1 MYGMEQMDGS
11 AMTQINGESIN
22 FASIDGPKKPKNA
35 QKVSENS
42 APKSLLTDEPFLES
56 WKLHDMEL
64 DSEPETSSSD
74 MNDADVLNLG
84 ASDDEDLLLEKDE
97 FIAAA
102 SSKNPRW
109 SSQTANKAKA
119 IENNETSQVKKPI
132 VLRKPLVKSSVRTP
146 ITFNGVAAAKPTPV
160 RNALLP
166 MVFGAKP
173 GQQIPKMG
181 AEQRISIG
189 PQVLKPVLG
198 PQVSKSF
205 AVPRAQKPVAG
216 PLMSKSVTR
225 AQLSKAVQAISN
237 WKIPVG
243 TNVKVIQRADNDSDK
258 DETNFERPMEW
269 ENLKISIPCS
279 AGLQLKKRKI
289 LSDTV
294 QTPVT
299 ASLSETFENNG
310 QQNASSNRPAKMT
323 KLANGP
329 VPAIQCIPQIDR
341 NRNLMNQKSSGMQT
355 PSHGIRTIP
364 ATITSESGG
373 PICQPPRQL
382 LTIEN
387 GVVTPGS
394 SSRNE
399 PQRSV
404 QPNNS
409 LPETDLRHMIGQ
421 TSVKQTSGSTPSLSR
436 AENVVPDLRTK
447 ISKSRSVSV
456 VPIEVADEELDY
468 DYSGMVALEDDTDL
482 PNGPTDRKT
491 TPVLQIEG
499 QSLVNRRDPTP
510 SDDEV
515 SGYPPVDVQVN
526 NPALPEHPPAESPS
540 DDIFMGWQNETANVL
555 PPPKHNP
562 PKLVDRDPRKISSQ
576 LLKDFRDNTQ
586 PTTKLPESP
595 GPSSQQIS
603 PHPQENNVKSSRT
616 PQQRTPRIQ
625 KVIILPSN
633 YIDIPLKPPRND
645 KIRYAPYIETPTVQ
659 RYGINVIFPHLCLKF
674 ARGKCFTNLA
684 QCRLRHTF
692 PKADVIRKS
701 LDDLLSTD
709 VANIYSTF
717 LIRCPNLL
725 RPYFAV
731 FCDYFGSH
739 GMENM
744 LIEMIHQCETNVL
757 NMANNLEPVHQGF
770 IKSGKKYSAALESII
785 KPLRRKSTLH
795 HALLKLIL
803 DERNDNYGYFLDTI
817 MVLVEMDDVAL
828 DANDI
833 DRLCVICKQYNNKPL
848 YDAIFTIITKCQLDP
863 TYVAVDSL
871 NIEILTEFLEE
882 TSRKFLQL

>member
-1 MYGMEQMDGS
+1 MYGMEQMDDS
-11 AMTQINGESIN
+11 AMTQINGESLN
-22 FASIDGPKKPKNA
+22 FASIDGPKKPKNV
-35 QKVSENS
+35 QKVSENN
-42 APKSLLTDEPFLES
+42 ATKSLLTDEPLLES

-74 MNDADVLNLG
+74 MNDADVLDLG

-97 FIAAA
+97 FIAPA
-102 SSKNPRW
+102 SSKISKW

-119 IENNETSQVKKPI
+119 IENNETSQEKKPI
-132 VLRKPLVKSSVRTP
+132 VLKKPLVKSSVRTP
-146 ITFNGVAAAKPTPV
+146 ITFNGGAAAKPTPV
-160 RNALLP
+160 RNPLLP
-166 MVFGAKP
+166 RVFGAKP
-173 GQQIPKMG
+173 GPQIPKMG

-198 PQVSKSF
+198 PQVSKPVLGPQVSKAI
-205 AVPRAQKPVAG
+205 AVPRTQKPVAG
-216 PLMSKSVTR
+216 PLMSKSVTG
-225 AQLSKAVQAISN
+225 AQLSEAFQAISN

-243 TNVKVIQRADNDSDK
+243 TNVKVIQRTDNDS
-258 DETNFERPMEW
+258 ERPMEW

-279 AGLQLKKRKI
+279 AGSQLKKRKI

-310 QQNASSNRPAKMT
+310 QQNASSKPPAKMA

-341 NRNLMNQKSSGMQT
+341 NRNLMNQKSSGMRT

-373 PICQPPRQL
+373 PISQPPRQL

-387 GVVTPGS
+387 GVVSPGS
-394 SSRNE
+394 SSWNE

-421 TSVKQTSGSTPSLSR
+421 TSVKRTSGSTPSLSR
-436 AENVVPDLRTK
+436 AENAAPDLRTK
-447 ISKSRSVSV
+447 ISKSRSVPV

-468 DYSGMVALEDDTDL
+468 DYSGMVSLEDDTDL
-482 PNGPTDRKT
+482 ANGPIDRKT

-499 QSLVNRRDPTP
+499 QSLVNGRDPTP

-515 SGYPPVDVQVN
+515 SGYPSIDVQVN
-526 NPALPEHPPAESPS
+526 NPALPEQPPAESPS
-540 DDIFMGWQNETANVL
+540 DDMFMGWQNETANVL
-555 PPPKHNP
+555 PKHNP

-586 PTTKLPESP
+586 PTTKLPESS
-595 GPSSQQIS
+595 GLSSQQIS
-603 PHPQENNVKSSRT
+603 RHTQENNVKSSRT

-625 KVIILPSN
+625 KVVRLPSN

-674 ARGKCFTNLA
+674 VRGKCFTKLA
-684 QCRLRHTF
+684 QCPLRHTF
-692 PKADVIRKS
+692 PEADVIRKS

-709 VANIYSTF
+709 VANIYRTY
-717 LIRCPNLL
+717 LIHCPNLL
-725 RPYFAV
+725 RPYFAE

-739 GMENM
+739 GMANM

-757 NMANNLEPVHQGF
+757 NMPNNLGSVHQGF
-770 IKSGKKYSAALESII
+770 MKSGKKYSAALDSII
-785 KPLRRKSTLH
+785 KSLRRKSTLH

-803 DERNDNYGYFLDTI
+803 DERNDNYGYFFDTI
-817 MVLVEMDDVAL
+817 FVLVEMDDVAL

-848 YDAIFTIITKCQLDP
+848 YDAIFAIITKCQLDP

-882 TSRKFLQL
+882 TSRKFLKL